1 MPFSDSSIKR
11 LEVFSD
17 DFLKNLQFLKKNL

>member
-1 MPFSDSSIKR
+1 MSFSDSIIKR

-17 DFLKNLQFLKKNL
+17 DFLKNLHFLKKYL